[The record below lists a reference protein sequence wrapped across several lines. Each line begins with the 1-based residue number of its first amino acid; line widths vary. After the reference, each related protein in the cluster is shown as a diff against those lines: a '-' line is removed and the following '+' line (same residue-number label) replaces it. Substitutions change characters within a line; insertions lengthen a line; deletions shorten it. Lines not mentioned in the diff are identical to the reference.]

1 MYILKDNRGFG
12 EIIKEQLQSIWREIV
27 DFFVLIKENTY
38 DLLCEIFDPTIVN
51 LLLVGIGVV
60 LIMVVAMAVINR

>member
-1 MYILKDNRGFG
+1 MYILKDNRSFS
-12 EIIKEQLQSIWREIV
+12 EIIKEQLQNIWYEIV

-38 DLLCEIFDPTIVN
+38 DLLCTVFDPTIVN

-60 LIMVVAMAVINR
+60 LIMVIAMAIINR